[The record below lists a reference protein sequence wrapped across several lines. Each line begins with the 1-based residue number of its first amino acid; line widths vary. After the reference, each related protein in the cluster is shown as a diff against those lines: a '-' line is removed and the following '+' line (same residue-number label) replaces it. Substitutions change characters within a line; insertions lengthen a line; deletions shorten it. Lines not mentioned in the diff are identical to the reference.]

1 MPLPFKRPQAI
12 RSFFSHAAFQKAEH
26 IQLRGAVLDLDISD
40 DGREL
45 AASVQGSQSWPYEV
59 EIRLERDQHGR
70 LDVSGTCTCPMQHN
84 CKHVA
89 AVLLEAIEPSEND
102 LDQGTPPRAAGKT
115 AGQAGTVVLPPE
127 ISAWLN
133 KIGADS
139 RGDSYPPAVRQRLIY
154 GVQPHSEPGGAPF
167 PVVRLWSVRLGKDDS
182 FASAF
187 AKVDQ
192 LRTSAAHA
200 PAFYRDID
208 IAIAAW
214 LGHQVYLDGQW
225 AFRIGSAALLK
236 RIVETG
242 RAYWRDHTGPLLR
255 WGDIRGGRIEWQPV
269 GLRGIGARL
278 VVDGLTALHAEPP
291 IYADENSGVVGEADP
306 GIDPRTAHH
315 LLSAP
320 TLPKALI
327 GEVSRHLSQRL
338 PALDRALLPS
348 PPSEVVKIEAKPVP
362 VLRLRRGPYP
372 GYGFRG
378 VHTSGL
384 PLGVIRLAFRYGPI
398 EIETK
403 SSDNGMEVFHDGRVH
418 LVTRAKA
425 DERKT
430 SKRLSDLGL
439 VPLKK
444 VQTYSFG
451 GHGDDLTFADEG
463 RWLQFMHLELEALR
477 AEGFEIRIDDAFP
490 FRMAESSGL
499 IDMEIEGSGIDWFE
513 FGFKIDIDGKPHDL
527 AELLARLLAQPGIV
541 DALADADS
549 TEKHMYVPLPDG
561 RHLAL
566 AAGRFLPVL
575 LALQTMR
582 LSGGGLD
589 ASGRLKLSRA
599 QLVPLLA
606 HDPGAFKGP
615 DDLRRLAD
623 LVRQHRPDEL
633 KLPAGFTATLRPYQR
648 QGVAWLDLL
657 RQANLGGVLADD
669 MGLGKTVQVLALL
682 ALEKARG
689 ALTAPVLIVAPTSLM
704 TNWCNEAAKF
714 VPDLKVLV
722 FHGAARKEL
731 IAQISEH
738 DVVLTTYPLIA
749 RDHELILGRDWHMA
763 ILDEAQTIKNPNAAT
778 TRWLNAIKASHRF
791 CLTGTPMENH
801 LGELW
806 SIMSFVN
813 PGYLGD
819 KTAFTRNWRTPIE
832 KEGNTMRAAALTR
845 RVKPFL
851 LRRTKEEVASEL
863 PAKVDIVETIAI
875 DGKQRDLYDSI
886 RAAMAK
892 KVRKALDE
900 RGLARSHIIVLEAL
914 LRLRQVCCD
923 PRLVKLDDKVERPSA
938 KLDRLME
945 MVEELLSEGRKII
958 IFSQFTSMLSL
969 IEERFETADIDYEL
983 LTGDTRDRK
992 RAIEAFQ
999 RGDSPVFLIS
1009 LKAGGVGLNLTAA
1022 DTVIIYDPWWNPAV
1036 EAQAIDRAH
1045 RIGQDK
1051 KVFVYRLVTAG
1062 TIEEKIGEL
1071 KLRKQALADSLF
1083 DREGNVGKAL
1093 TEEDIAALL
1102 S

>member
-1 MPLPFKRPQAI
+1 MPLPFKKPRDVRA
-12 RSFFSHAAFQKAEH
+12 FFSHAAFQKAELLQ
-26 IQLRGAVLDLDISD
+26 ISGSVADLDISE

-45 AASVQGSQSWPYEV
+45 AASVQGSQAWAYDV
-59 EIRLERDQHGR
+59 EILLKPDKHGR
-70 LDVSGTCTCPMQHN
+70 VNVSGECSCPMRHN

-89 AVLLEAIEPSEND
+89 AVLLEAIEQSSDMGPVE
-102 LDQGTPPRAAGKT
+102 TWPAKT
-115 AGQAGTVVLPPE
+115 AAAAKAKPLVLPPE
-127 ISAWLN
+127 IVSWLA
-133 KIGADS
+133 KIGTVS
-139 RGDSYPPAVRQRLIY
+139 RGDTYPAEVRQRLIY
-154 GVQPHSEPGGAPF
+154 GVRVHTEAGQAPF
-167 PVVRLWSVRLGKDDS
+167 PVALVWSVRLRKDDS
-182 FASAF
+182 FADVFS
-187 AKVDQ
+187 KVDNVGGGAE
-192 LRTSAAHA
+192 RA
-200 PAFYRDID
+200 PAFYRDSD
-208 IAIAAW
+208 IEILAH
-214 LGHQVYLDGQW
+214 LGGQAYVGNMW
-225 AFRIGSAALLK
+225 AHRIGSAALMK

-242 RAYWRDHTGPLLR
+242 RAYWHDHTGPLLR
-255 WGDIRGGRIEWQPV
+255 WGDKRSGRIEWQPV
-269 GLRGIGARL
+269 GRRGIGARL
-278 VVDGLTALHAEPP
+278 VVDGVLALHAEAPV
-291 IYADENSGVVGEADP
+291 YADETLGIVGEVDP
-306 GIDPRTAHH
+306 GIAPRTAHH

-320 TLPKALI
+320 VVPSVLI
-327 GEVSRHLSQRL
+327 GEVSRHLSRRL
-338 PALDRALLPS
+338 PSLDPAHLPA
-348 PPSEVVKIEAKPVP
+348 PPTEVVKIEAKPAP
-362 VLRLRRGPYP
+362 ILRLLRGPYP

-378 VHTSGL
+378 EHGSGL
-384 PLGVIRLAFRYGPI
+384 PLGAVRLGFRYGPI
-398 EIETK
+398 EIDG
-403 SSDNGMEVFHDGRVH
+403 SGSGAEVEAFHDGRVH

-425 DERKT
+425 DERKA
-430 SKRLSDLGL
+430 SKLLTELGL
-439 VPLKK
+439 VPLRK
-444 VQTYSFG
+444 VQTYNYG
-451 GHGDDLTFADEG
+451 GHAGDLTFEDEG
-463 RWLQFMHLELEALR
+463 RWLQFVHLELGALH
-477 AEGFEIRIDDAFP
+477 EQGFEIRIDDDFP
-490 FRMAESSGL
+490 YRLAESSGL
-499 IDMEIEGSGIDWFE
+499 VDMEIEGSGIDWFE
-513 FGFKIDIDGKPHDL
+513 FGFKIDVDGRPHDL
-527 AELLARLLAQPGIV
+527 AELLARLLAQPGIL
-541 DALADADS
+541 DALADADADA
-549 TEKHMYVPLPDG
+549 KHMYVPLPDG

-582 LSGGGLD
+582 LSGGAFD
-589 ASGRLKLSRA
+589 KSGKIKLSRA

-623 LVRQHRPDEL
+623 LVRQHRQDEL
-633 KLPAGFTATLRPYQR
+633 KLPAGFTATLRPYQQ

-657 RQANLGGVLADD
+657 RQADLGGVLADD

-689 ALTAPVLIVAPTSLM
+689 ALTTPVLIVAPTSLM
-704 TNWCNEAAKF
+704 TNWFNEARKF
-714 VPDLKVLV
+714 VPELKVLV

-731 IAQISEH
+731 IAQISEY

-778 TRWLNAIKASHRF
+778 TRWLGAIKASHRF

-819 KTAFTRNWRTPIE
+819 KTAFARNWRTPVE
-832 KEGNTMRAAALTR
+832 KEGNKMRAAALTR

-863 PAKVDIVETIAI
+863 PAKIDIVETVEI

-886 RAAMAK
+886 RAAMAT
-892 KVRKALDE
+892 KVRKALEE

-923 PRLVKLDDKVERPSA
+923 PRLVKLDKIERPSA

-958 IFSQFTSMLSL
+958 IFSQFTSMLAL
-969 IEERFETADIDYEL
+969 IEERFEAADIRYEL
-983 LTGDTRDRK
+983 LTGETRDRK
-992 RAIEAFQ
+992 HAIEAFQ
-999 RGDSPVFLIS
+999 NGDSPVSLIS

-1083 DREGNVGKAL
+1083 DCEGNIGKAL
-1093 TEEDIAALL
+1093 TEDDIAALL

>member
-1 MPLPFKRPQAI
+1 MPLPFKKPGAI
-12 RSFFSHAAFQKAEH
+12 RSLFSHAAFQKAEH
-26 IQLRGAVLDLDISD
+26 LQLRGCVSDLEISE

-45 AASVQGSQSWPYEV
+45 AASVQGSQAWPYEV
-59 EIRLERDQHGR
+59 EIRLKRDEHGR
-70 LDVSGTCTCPMQHN
+70 LDVSGKCTCPMQRN

-89 AVLLEAIEPSEND
+89 AVLLEAVVPSRDDDME
-102 LDQGTPPRAAGKT
+102 QRTPAKAAGK
-115 AGQAGTVVLPPE
+115 ASPLVLPPE
-127 ISAWLN
+127 IKLWLD
-133 KIGADS
+133 KIGTNR
-139 RGDSYPPAVRQRLIY
+139 RGDTYPPEVRQRLIY
-154 GVQPHSEPGGAPF
+154 GVQPHAEAEGASY
-167 PVVRLWSVRLGKDDS
+167 PVVQLWSVRLNKDDS
-182 FASAF
+182 VADAF
-187 AKVDQ
+187 LKVDHV
-192 LRTSAAHA
+192 RGRAA
-200 PAFYRDID
+200 PAFWRDSDID
-208 IAIAAW
+208 IVARF
-214 LGHQVYLDGQW
+214 GHQVYFDRTS
-225 AFRIGSAALLK
+225 AFRIVTAGLLK

-255 WGDIRGGRIEWQPV
+255 WGDKRLGRIEWQPV
-269 GLRGIGARL
+269 GLRGVGARL
-278 VVDGLTALHAEPP
+278 VVDGAFALQCEPP
-291 IYADENSGVVGEADP
+291 VYADESSGIVGEVDP
-306 GIDPRTAHH
+306 GIDPQTAHH

-338 PALDRALLPS
+338 PSLDRALLPS
-348 PPSEVVKIEAKPVP
+348 PPTEVVRIEAKPTP
-362 VLRLRRGPYP
+362 ILHLLRGPHP

-378 VHTSGL
+378 VHESGL
-384 PLGVIRLAFRYGPI
+384 PLGVIRPGFRYGAI
-398 EIETK
+398 EIEAT
-403 SSDNGMEVFHDGRVH
+403 SGGSEVETLYDGRVH

-425 DERKT
+425 DEGKWT
-430 SKRLSDLGL
+430 KRLGKLDL
-439 VPLKK
+439 VPLRK
-444 VQTYSFG
+444 VLTYSFG
-451 GHGDDLTFADEG
+451 GHGNDLTFADEG
-463 RWLQFMHLELEALR
+463 RWLQFMHLELDALR
-477 AEGFEIRIDDAFP
+477 AVGFEIRIDDSFP
-490 FRMAESSGL
+490 YRLAESSGL
-499 IDMEIEGSGIDWFE
+499 VDMEIEGSGIDWFE

-527 AELLARLLAQPGIV
+527 AELLARLLAQPAIV

-549 TEKHMYVPLPDG
+549 TAQHMYVPLPDG

-566 AAGRFLPVL
+566 AASRFLPVL

-582 LSGGGLD
+582 LSGGGIN
-589 ASGRLKLSRA
+589 AAGKIKLSRA
-599 QLVPLLA
+599 QLLPLLA
-606 HDPGAFKGP
+606 HDADAFKGP

-623 LVRQHRPDEL
+623 LLRQHRPDDL
-633 KLPAGFTATLRPYQR
+633 KLPAGFKAELRPYQR
-648 QGVAWLDLL
+648 HGVAWLDLL

-689 ALTAPVLIVAPTSLM
+689 ALAAPALIVAPTSLM
-704 TNWCNEAAKF
+704 TNWFNEAARF

-731 IAQISEH
+731 VEQISQH

-778 TRWLNAIKASHRF
+778 TRWLSAIKASHRF

-819 KTAFTRNWRTPIE
+819 KTAFVRNWRTPIE
-832 KEGNTMRAAALTR
+832 KEGNQLRAAALTR

-851 LRRTKEEVASEL
+851 LRRTKEEVATEL
-863 PAKVDIVETIAI
+863 PAKVDIVETVAI

-945 MVEELLSEGRKII
+945 MVEELVSEGRKII
-958 IFSQFTSMLSL
+958 IFSQFTSMLEL
-969 IEERFETADIDYEL
+969 IEQRFEAADIDYEL
-983 LTGDTRDRK
+983 LTGNTRDRK

-1051 KVFVYRLVTAG
+1051 KVFVYRLVAAG

-1083 DREGNVGKAL
+1083 DREGTIGKAL
-1093 TEEDIAALL
+1093 TEDDIAALL

>member
-1 MPLPFKRPQAI
+1 MPLPFKKPQAI

-26 IQLRGAVLDLDISD
+26 LQLRGGVLDLEISE

-59 EIRLERDQHGR
+59 EIELARDKHGR
-70 LDVSGTCTCPMQHN
+70 LDVSGRCTCPMQHN

-89 AVLLEAIEPSEND
+89 AVLLEAIEPSLEDDVD
-102 LDQGTPPRAAGKT
+102 LRTPAKT
-115 AGQAGTVVLPPE
+115 ARKASPLVLPPE
-127 ISAWLN
+127 IAAWLD
-133 KIGADS
+133 KIGTVS
-139 RGDSYPPAVRQRLIY
+139 RGDTYPPEVRQRLIY
-154 GVQPHSEPGGAPF
+154 GVQPHSESGGAAY
-167 PVVRLWSVRLGKDDS
+167 PVVRLWSVRLRKDDS
-182 FASAF
+182 FADVFS
-187 AKVDQ
+187 KVDQ
-192 LRTSAAHA
+192 VRGGAGRA
-200 PAFYRDID
+200 PAFYRDSDID
-208 IAIAAW
+208 ITAR

-242 RAYWRDHTGPLLR
+242 RAYWRDHAGPLLR
-255 WGDIRGGRIEWQPV
+255 WGDKRDGRIEWQPV
-269 GLRGIGARL
+269 GLKGIGARL
-278 VVDGLTALHAEPP
+278 VVDGVLALHAEPP
-291 IYADENSGVVGEADP
+291 VYAEETRGIVGEVDP
-306 GIDPRTAHH
+306 GIEPRTAYQ

-338 PALDRALLPS
+338 PSLDSALLPS
-348 PPSEVVKIEAKPVP
+348 RPTEVVEIEAKPTP
-362 VLRLRRGPYP
+362 ILHLRRGPYP

-384 PLGVIRLAFRYGPI
+384 PLGVVRAGFRYGPI
-398 EIETK
+398 EIEPD
-403 SSDNGMEVFHDGRVH
+403 SGGNEVEAFQDGRVH

-425 DERKT
+425 DERKS
-430 SKRLSDLGL
+430 SKRLSELGL
-439 VPLKK
+439 VPLRK

-451 GHGDDLTFADEG
+451 GHADDLTFEDEG
-463 RWLQFMHLELEALR
+463 RWLQFVHLELDALR
-477 AEGFEIRIDDAFP
+477 EQGFEIRIDDDFP
-490 FRMAESSGL
+490 YRLAESSGL
-499 IDMEIEGSGIDWFE
+499 VDMEIEGSGIDWFE
-513 FGFKIDIDGKPHDL
+513 FGFKIDIDGRPHDL
-527 AELLARLLAQPGIV
+527 AELLARLLAQPGIL
-541 DALADADS
+541 DALSEADA
-549 TEKHMYVPLPDG
+549 EAKHMYVPLPDG

-589 ASGRLKLSRA
+589 ASGKLKLSRA

-689 ALTAPVLIVAPTSLM
+689 ALARPVLIVAPTSLM
-704 TNWCNEAAKF
+704 TNWFNEASKF

-832 KEGNTMRAAALTR
+832 KEGNAMRAAALTR

-863 PAKVDIVETIAI
+863 PAKVDIVETVAI

-900 RGLARSHIIVLEAL
+900 RGLARSHIVVLEAL

-938 KLDRLME
+938 KLDRLIE

-969 IEERFETADIDYEL
+969 IEERFEAADIAYEL

-992 RAIEAFQ
+992 RPIEAFQ

-1083 DREGNVGKAL
+1083 DREGNIGKAL

>member
-1 MPLPFKRPQAI
+1 MSLPFKKPQAI

-26 IQLRGAVLDLDISD
+26 LQFSGCVSDLEISE

-59 EIRLERDQHGR
+59 EIRLERDEYGR
-70 LDVSGTCTCPMQHN
+70 LDVSGKCTCPMNRN

-89 AVLLEAIEPSEND
+89 AVLLEAIEPKLED
-102 LDQGTPPRAAGKT
+102 HEELRKLAKT
-115 AGQAGTVVLPPE
+115 AEKPSPLVLPPD
-127 ISAWLN
+127 IKLWLD
-133 KIGADS
+133 KIGTS
-139 RGDSYPPAVRQRLIY
+139 RRGDTYPPEVRQRLIY
-154 GVQPHSEPGGAPF
+154 GVQAHAEAEGASY
-167 PVVRLWSVRLGKDDS
+167 PVAQLWSVRLNKDDS
-182 FASAF
+182 FAGAF
-187 AKVDQ
+187 SKVDHV
-192 LRTSAAHA
+192 RGRAA
-200 PAFYRDID
+200 PAFWRDID
-208 IAIAAW
+208 IDIATR
-214 LGHQVYLDGQW
+214 LGHEVYFDRTS
-225 AFRIGSAALLK
+225 AFRIGTAALLR

-242 RAYWRDHTGPLLR
+242 RAYWRDHAGPLLS
-255 WGDIRGGRIEWQPV
+255 WGEKRLGRIEWQPV
-269 GLRGIGARL
+269 GLRGVGARL
-278 VVDGLTALHAEPP
+278 VVDGALALHCEPP
-291 IYADENSGVVGEADP
+291 AYADESSGIVGEADP
-306 GIDPRTAHH
+306 GIEPQTAHH
-315 LLSAP
+315 LLNAP

-338 PALDRALLPS
+338 PSLDRALLPS
-348 PPSEVVKIEAKPVP
+348 PPTEVVRIEGKPTP
-362 VLRLRRGPYP
+362 ILHLLRGPYP

-378 VHTSGL
+378 VHISGL
-384 PLGVIRLAFRYGPI
+384 PLGVIRPGFRYGSI
-398 EIETK
+398 EIEAASGGK
-403 SSDNGMEVFHDGRVH
+403 EVETFHDGRVH
-418 LVTRAKA
+418 LVARAKT
-425 DERKT
+425 DEAKWT
-430 SKRLSDLGL
+430 KRLGKLDL
-439 VPLKK
+439 VPLRKL
-444 VQTYSFG
+444 QTYSFG

-463 RWLQFMHLELEALR
+463 RWLQFMHLELDALR
-477 AEGFEIRIDDAFP
+477 AEGFEIRIDDTFP
-490 FRMAESSGL
+490 FRLAESSGL
-499 IDMEIEGSGIDWFE
+499 VDMEIEGSGIDWFE

-527 AELLARLLAQPGIV
+527 AELLARLLAQPAIV
-541 DALADADS
+541 DALAETDS
-549 TEKHMYVPLPDG
+549 NAKHMYVPLPDG

-582 LSGGGLD
+582 LSGGVD
-589 ASGRLKLSRA
+589 ASGKIRLSRA
-599 QLVPLLA
+599 QLLPLLA
-606 HDPGAFKGP
+606 QDADAFKGP

-623 LVRQHRPDEL
+623 LLRQHRPEEL
-633 KLPAGFTATLRPYQR
+633 KLPAGFKAKLRPYQ
-648 QGVAWLDLL
+648 QHGVAWLDLL

-704 TNWCNEAAKF
+704 TNWFNEAARF

-722 FHGAARKEL
+722 FHGAGRKEL
-731 IAQISEH
+731 IEQIPQH
-738 DVVLTTYPLIA
+738 DLVLTTYPLIA
-749 RDHELILGRDWHMA
+749 RDHELILGRNWHMA

-778 TRWLNAIKASHRF
+778 TRWLSAIKASHRF

-819 KTAFTRNWRTPIE
+819 KTAFVRNWRTPIE
-832 KEGNTMRAAALTR
+832 KEGNQLRAAALTR

-851 LRRTKEEVASEL
+851 LRRTKEEVATEL
-863 PAKVDIVETIAI
+863 PAKVDIVETVAI

-892 KVRKALDE
+892 KVSKALDE
-900 RGLARSHIIVLEAL
+900 RGLGRSHIIVLEAL

-945 MVEELLSEGRKII
+945 MVEELVSEGRKII
-958 IFSQFTSMLSL
+958 IFSQFTSMLEL
-969 IEERFETADIDYEL
+969 IEQRFEAADIDYEL
-983 LTGDTRDRK
+983 LTGETRDRK

-999 RGDSPVFLIS
+999 KGDSPVFLIS
-1009 LKAGGVGLNLTAA
+1009 LKAGGVGLNLTGA

-1083 DREGNVGKAL
+1083 DRDGNIGKAL
-1093 TEEDIAALL
+1093 TEEDITALL

>member
-1 MPLPFKRPQAI
+1 MPLPFKKPGAI
-12 RSFFSHAAFQKAEH
+12 RPLFSQAAFQKAEVV
-26 IQLRGAVLDLDISD
+26 QRSGGVLDLEISE
-40 DGREL
+40 DGLEL

-59 EIRLERDQHGR
+59 EIRLKPDKHGR
-70 LDVSGTCTCPMQHN
+70 VGVIGTCTCPMQFN

-89 AVLLEAIEPSEND
+89 AVLLEATEPPEDDDDD
-102 LDQGTPPRAAGKT
+102 LKTRAKPEKASR
-115 AGQAGTVVLPPE
+115 VVLPPE

-133 KIGADS
+133 KIGAVS

-154 GVQPHSEPGGAPF
+154 GVQPHSESGGAPF

-192 LRTSAAHA
+192 LRTSAANA

-208 IAIAAW
+208 IAIAAR
-214 LGHQVYLDGQW
+214 LGFQFYLDGQW

-255 WGDIRGGRIEWQPV
+255 WGDKRDGRIEWQPV
-269 GLRGIGARL
+269 GLRAIGARL

-291 IYADENSGVVGEADP
+291 IYADESNGIVGEVDP
-306 GIDPRTAHH
+306 GIDPQMAQH

-320 TLPKALI
+320 TLPKAVI
-327 GEVSRHLSQRL
+327 GEVSRHLSERL
-338 PALDRALLPS
+338 PALDPALLPS
-348 PPSEVVKIEAKPVP
+348 PPSEVVRIEAKPVP
-362 VLRLRRGPYP
+362 ILHLRRGPYP
-372 GYGFRG
+372 GYGFQG

-384 PLGVIRLAFRYGPI
+384 PLGVVRQVYRYGPI
-398 EIETK
+398 EIEADQGGNET
-403 SSDNGMEVFHDGRVH
+403 ELFHDGRVH

-439 VPLKK
+439 VPLRK

-451 GHGDDLTFADEG
+451 GFGGDLTFADEG
-463 RWLQFMHLELEALR
+463 RWLQFMHLDLDPLR
-477 AEGFEIRIDDAFP
+477 AEGFEIRIDDTFP
-490 FRMAESSGL
+490 FRMADSSG
-499 IDMEIEGSGIDWFE
+499 IVDMEIEGSGIDWFE

-527 AELLARLLAQPGIV
+527 AELLARLLAEPGIV
-541 DALADADS
+541 DALAEADS
-549 TEKHMYVPLPDG
+549 TAKHMYVPLPDG

-575 LALQTMR
+575 LALQTMG
-582 LSGGGLD
+582 LSGGSFD
-589 ASGRLKLSRA
+589 ASGKLRLSRA

-606 HDPGAFKGP
+606 HDAEAFKGP

-623 LVRQHRPDEL
+623 LLRQRQPDDIE
-633 KLPAGFTATLRPYQR
+633 LPAGFKAKLRPYQ
-648 QGVAWLDLL
+648 QHGVAWLDLL

-689 ALTAPVLIVAPTSLM
+689 AITAPVLIVAPTSLM
-704 TNWCNEAAKF
+704 TNWFNEAAKF

-731 IAQISEH
+731 VDQIPQH

-778 TRWLNAIKASHRF
+778 TRWLSAIKASHRF

-819 KTAFTRNWRTPIE
+819 KTAFTRNWRSPIE
-832 KEGNTMRAAALTR
+832 KEGDQVRAAALTR

-863 PAKVDIVETIAI
+863 PAKVDIVETVAI
-875 DGKQRDLYDSI
+875 EGKQRDLYDSI

-923 PRLVKLDDKVERPSA
+923 PRLLKLDDKTERPSA

-958 IFSQFTSMLSL
+958 IFSQFTSMLAL
-969 IEERFETADIDYEL
+969 IEQRFKELEIGYGL

-992 RAIEAFQ
+992 RAIEGFQ
-999 RGDSPVFLIS
+999 KGKSPVFLIS

-1071 KLRKQALADSLF
+1071 KQRKQAIADRLF
-1083 DREGNVGKAL
+1083 DNEGNIGKAL
-1093 TEEDIAALL
+1093 TEDDIAALL